1 MLRTLRRN
9 AVANRPHELPA
20 PPAYLTLRG
29 GLIALLAAIVL
40 CWPMLAVNGP
50 LFYAD
55 TAGYYSTGEK
65 IFEIIGKRLEPTGDA
80 ASPASPATSSAANES
95 GLQGIKLR
103 SIPYSIYMFLASAT
117 PLGLILA
124 CLLQGV
130 AVLLMYFALVPRL
143 DAAGKR
149 RAAIGFVLL
158 AACTSLPWF
167 VSYGMPD
174 ILAASVV
181 VFYLVMLRRIDAMT
195 WGQRILIAALATAAV
210 LAHYGHIPLAG
221 ALAILIVAWRWF
233 EKSLKPVVVVLSFA
247 PVVLAAVFNFGA
259 GKLSTGDGSIAPAR
273 FPILLARSLED
284 GPARWYLEDAC
295 PQAGYAMCE
304 LSETIPTN
312 VGAFLWSDQGFR
324 RATDAQVEAI
334 RNEESE
340 ILLEA
345 FKRYPMAQTKALF
358 GNAALQSVTL
368 GTGEMWISAEGR
380 RSLDPGTLGGGKAAK
395 SDRTLLL
402 FDTVI
407 PVFTWI
413 SAAILVVLTFRGRL
427 SRDMTLLFAFIVAAL
442 VINAAIFGGLSAPV
456 DRYQSRIV
464 WLLPALLAL
473 RFAVGRRDEGRDVI
487 HRQGNTKFRNFAS

>member
-1 MLRTLRRN
+1 M
-9 AVANRPHELPA
+9 V
-20 PPAYLTLRG
+20 
-29 GLIALLAAIVL
+29 ALLAAIVL

-55 TAGYYSTGEK
+55 TASYYSLGDK
-65 IFEIIGKRLEPTGDA
+65 IFEIIGKRSGLASDA
-80 ASPASPATSSAANES
+80 AVPASPVISATATES

-103 SIPYSIYMFLASAT
+103 SIPYSVYMFLSSAT
-117 PLGLILA
+117 PLGLVLA
-124 CLLQGV
+124 CLLQGA
-130 AVLLMYFALVPRL
+130 AVLLMFFALVPRL
-143 DAAGKR
+143 DRVGKR

-158 AACTSLPWF
+158 AAFSSLPWF
-167 VSYGMPD
+167 VSYSMPD

-181 VFYLVMLRRIDAMT
+181 AFYLLMLWRIDAMT
-195 WGQRILIAALATAAV
+195 WGQRILISGLATASV

-221 ALAILIVAWRWF
+221 ALAILVVAWRWF
-233 EKSLKPVVVVLSFA
+233 EKSLKPFIVVLAFA

-304 LSETIPTN
+304 LSEEIPTN

-368 GTGEMWISAEGR
+368 GTGEMWISEEGHW
-380 RSLDPGTLGGGKAAK
+380 SLNPGTLGGGKAAK
-395 SDRTLLL
+395 TDRTLLL

-407 PVFTWI
+407 PVFTWF
-413 SAAILVVLTFRGRL
+413 AAALLVVLAFRGRL
-427 SRDMTLLFAFIVAAL
+427 NRDMVLLLAFIVAAL
-442 VINAAIFGGLSAPV
+442 AINAAIFGGLSAPV

-473 RFAVGRRDEGRDVI
+473 YFAAGRRHERAGI
-487 HRQGNTKFRNFAS
+487 PS